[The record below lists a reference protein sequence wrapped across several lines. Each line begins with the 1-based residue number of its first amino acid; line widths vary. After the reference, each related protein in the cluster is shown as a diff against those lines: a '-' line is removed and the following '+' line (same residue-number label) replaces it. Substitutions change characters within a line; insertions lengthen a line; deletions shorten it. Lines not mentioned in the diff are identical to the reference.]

1 MNTFLLIAVITAN
14 LFQSI
19 FQKQYNKRTKKRGT
33 YIFNS
38 IFTLSACILFVFTN
52 NKGFHFER
60 ALIPY
65 ILGFAVAFGSAILFT
80 FLSIRQGS
88 LSLTTLATSYSL
100 IIPTLYG
107 LLFLN
112 ENSNIFLYIGF
123 ALLVCSLFLLN
134 SKNDGGK
141 INLKW
146 IIFVL
151 IAFVGNGMCAT
162 IQTAQQLRF
171 GGQYKGEFMISALT
185 IVSIFFFMLSIIK
198 EKADLIPCLKSN
210 LVFMVLTGIANGLV
224 NLFVMFLVS
233 REMPTSIMFPI
244 ISGGGIVLTTTV
256 SVIIYKEK
264 LSIKQYFG
272 LLLGIASV
280 IFMNL

>member
-19 FQKQYNKRTKKRGT
+19 FQKHYNKRTKKRGT

-38 IFTLSACILFVFTN
+38 IFTLSAGILFVFTN

-107 LLFLN
+107 LLF
-112 ENSNIFLYIGF
+112 
-123 ALLVCSLFLLN
+123 
-134 SKNDGGK
+134 
-141 INLKW
+141 
-146 IIFVL
+146 
-151 IAFVGNGMCAT
+151 
-162 IQTAQQLRF
+162 
-171 GGQYKGEFMISALT
+171 
-185 IVSIFFFMLSIIK
+185 
-198 EKADLIPCLKSN
+198 
-210 LVFMVLTGIANGLV
+210 
-224 NLFVMFLVS
+224 
-233 REMPTSIMFPI
+233 
-244 ISGGGIVLTTTV
+244 
-256 SVIIYKEK
+256 
-264 LSIKQYFG
+264 
-272 LLLGIASV
+272 
-280 IFMNL
+280 